1 MTRLVLR
8 LVSIVALFTVITSA
22 SSVAFAAAWSVTGGG
37 GGASQAATMP
47 AGGTTTVTV
56 ANRNAA
62 VSWPAVT
69 LSDGTPVDGYRVT
82 RYDGG
87 GVAQTVGAGCA
98 GLVTALNCT
107 EIAVAPGTWRYA
119 VAPVFKSWQGA
130 EGPRTSATIAAP
142 QLALTGSTNITVV
155 PGTLNGSITNFL
167 PGQSVSF
174 RLNDPAT
181 GTVVAG
187 SFNPSPVPA
196 SGTADVSVAI
206 PTTVADG
213 NYVLYAV
220 GGGGDVASA
229 PFTVAAPAPTPT
241 GLAFVNGGGGGGAR
255 KIDLGDTISVTFS
268 APPNVASL
276 CSTWSGAGNQ
286 TAAGSVVIDDNAVSG
301 NDRLRVTTTT
311 PVCGGAF
318 KFGNVNLGNA
328 GFVTANTTFT
338 ATIAWGAASKQLTVT
353 VTSDSVNAAR
363 VNSTNTALYT
373 PDAAI
378 TGTSGRAVTGSAS
391 VTGMHF

>member
-47 AGGTTTVTV
+47 AGETTTVTV
-56 ANRNAA
+56 ANRSAV

-69 LSDGTPVDGYRVT
+69 LPNGAPVDGYRVA

-98 GLVTALNCT
+98 GLVTSLTCT
-107 EIAVAPGTWRYA
+107 ETAVAPGTWRYA
-119 VAPVFKSWQGA
+119 VAPVYKSWQGP
-130 EGPRTSATIAAP
+130 EGPRTPVTIAAP
-142 QLALTGSTNITVV
+142 QLALTDSTNITVV
-155 PGTLNGSITNFL
+155 PGTLNGSITNFV
-167 PGQSVSF
+167 PGQTVSF
-174 RLNDPAT
+174 RLNNPST
-181 GTVVAG
+181 GTVVPG
-187 SFNPSPVPA
+187 SLNPSPVPA
-196 SGTADVSVAI
+196 SGTADVSVTI

-213 NYVLYAV
+213 NYVLYVV
-220 GGGGDVASA
+220 GDGGDVVSA

-241 GLAFVNGGGGGGAR
+241 GLTLVNGGGGGGTR
-255 KIDLGDTISVTFS
+255 KIGQGDTMGVTFS
-268 APPNVASL
+268 APLDVSSL

-286 TAAGSVVIDDNAVSG
+286 TAAGSVVMDDNALSG

-328 GFVTANTTFT
+328 GFVTANTTLT
-338 ATIAWGAASKQLTVT
+338 ATIAWGAASKQLMVT
-353 VTSDSVNAAR
+353 ITSDSANAKR

-378 TGTSGRAVTGSAS
+378 TGTSGRAVTGTASA
-391 VTGMHF
+391 TGTHF